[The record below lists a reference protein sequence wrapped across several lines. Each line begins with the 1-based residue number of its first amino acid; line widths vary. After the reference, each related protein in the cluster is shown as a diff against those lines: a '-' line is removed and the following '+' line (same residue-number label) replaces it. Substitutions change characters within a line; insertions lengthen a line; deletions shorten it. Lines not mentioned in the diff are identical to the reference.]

1 MKLKNYINKRRIIY
15 YSILLF
21 VVLVTIMLELIYNI
35 KWLNGYFVSIVIILT
50 LAFAVYYELKISVL
64 KTVYNCIVYNKRYN
78 ISEIIEESK
87 VKSYIVN
94 RKIKFL
100 IKKGFLENI
109 QIVNNEY
116 LKKIN

>member
-15 YSILLF
+15 YSILLLII
-21 VVLVTIMLELIYNI
+21 VVTIMLELIYHI
-35 KWLNGYFVSIVIILT
+35 KWLNGYFVSIIIILSLT
-50 LAFAVYYELKISVL
+50 FAVYHELKISVL
-64 KTVYNCIVYNKRYN
+64 KTVYNCIVYNKRYT

-87 VKSYIVN
+87 VKPLVVINS
-94 RKIKFL
+94 IKLL

>member
-1 MKLKNYINKRRIIY
+1 
-15 YSILLF
+15 
-21 VVLVTIMLELIYNI
+21 MLEFIYQI
-35 KWLNGYFVSIVIILT
+35 KWFKGYFVSIIIILT
-50 LAFAVYYELKISVL
+50 LAFTVYYELKVIVL
-64 KTVYNCIVYNKRYN
+64 KNIYNCIIYNKRYN

-87 VKSYIVN
+87 VKSYVVN
-94 RKIKFL
+94 KNIKFL